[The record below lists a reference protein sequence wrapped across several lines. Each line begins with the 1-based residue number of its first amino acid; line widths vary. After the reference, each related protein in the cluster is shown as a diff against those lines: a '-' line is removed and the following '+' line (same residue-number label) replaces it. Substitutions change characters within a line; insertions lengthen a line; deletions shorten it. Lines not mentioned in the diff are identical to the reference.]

1 LCLVYQLLVVRPRLY
16 TFSFCRMLTV
26 VGVGWVAIGG
36 LSLAPAMS

>member
-1 LCLVYQLLVVRPRLY
+1 LYLVDQLLVVRPRLY

-26 VGVGWVAIGG
+26 LGVGWGSDWG